1 MRLAYWAA
9 MEQRYF
15 GLDLWVELESYVE
28 HLAAEGHDAD
38 TEDFTYDYDE
48 AIRWISGVG
57 ADLEDEEL
65 SIEHLGYMAHVRS
78 LMPVPAYRNEEE
90 SLFGFVGFAAGT
102 DDEASTA

>member
-1 MRLAYWAA
+1 
-9 MEQRYF
+9 MERRYF
-15 GLDLWVELESYVE
+15 GLDLWLGLESYVE

-38 TEDFTYDYDE
+38 AENFTDDYDE
-48 AIRWISGVG
+48 AIRWISGGG
-57 ADLEDEEL
+57 ADLEDYDEEL

-102 DDEASTA
+102 DDEASAA